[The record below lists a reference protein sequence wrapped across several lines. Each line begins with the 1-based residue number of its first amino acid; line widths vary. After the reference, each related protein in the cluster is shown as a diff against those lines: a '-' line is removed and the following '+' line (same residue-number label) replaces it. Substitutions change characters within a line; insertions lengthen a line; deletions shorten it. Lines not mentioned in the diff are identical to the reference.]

1 MTKPDHPNIYC
12 ITFVELYRNNNSL
25 LFIFYKFTINLLT
38 CILIFLYRI
47 PQHYCNILI
56 YFEWIE
62 IQGLDLHGTNYNTFM
77 VLWGMKIYTSDSR
90 KQNLA

>member
-25 LFIFYKFTINLLT
+25 LFIFYKFTVNLQT
-38 CILIFLYRI
+38 CILIFPNRISQRYR
-47 PQHYCNILI
+47 NILI

-62 IQGLDLHGTNYNTFM
+62 IRVLDLHGTNYNTVM
-77 VLWGMKIYTSDSR
+77 VLWGMKIYPLDSR
-90 KQNLA
+90 NEDLV